1 MKQKALRIRS
11 EASGEIYAAFEWY
24 FQRSPKAADAF
35 LAEVDASL
43 AQIASY
49 PKLHPSYTKNTR
61 RCILEKFPYSVVFQE
76 KDDIILVIALAHSK
90 RRFGY
95 WRRRI

>member
-1 MKQKALRIRS
+1 MKQKTLRIRS
-11 EASGEIYAAFEWY
+11 EAREEIDSAFEWY
-24 FQRSPKAADAF
+24 FQRSPRAADAF

-43 AQIASY
+43 SQIAS
-49 PKLHPSYTKNTR
+49 HPQIHPRYTENTR

-76 KDDIILVIALAHSK
+76 KDDIVLVIALAHAK

-95 WRRRI
+95 WRDGI

>member
-1 MKQKALRIRS
+1 VKQKTLCIRS
-11 EASGEIYAAFEWY
+11 EAREEIDSAFEWY

-43 AQIASY
+43 VQVVSH
-49 PKLHPSYTKNTR
+49 PQLHPRYTKNTR
-61 RCILEKFPYSVVFQE
+61 RCILEKFKHSVVFQE
-76 KDDIILVIALAHSK
+76 KDDTILVIALAHPK

-95 WRRRI
+95 WQGRI

>member
-1 MKQKALRIRS
+1 VKQKALRIRS
-11 EASGEIYAAFEWY
+11 EASGEIDSAFEWY

-35 LAEVDASL
+35 LTEVDASL

-49 PKLHPSYTKNTR
+49 PQLHPSYTKNTR

-76 KDDIILVIALAHSK
+76 KDDIILVIALAHAK
-90 RRFGY
+90 RCFGY
-95 WRRRI
+95 WHGRI